1 MQCGFSQFTEHH
13 QIPACR
19 HVRHVL
25 TSSLN
30 GHPPGM
36 WENAFLR
43 CSHSDCEDGA
53 WEEWPARAQDQK
65 TLAVKSLKRFLVLP
79 QWHPFATEPAG
90 LVSLLRLLCQR
101 NHIQKAPP
109 LVSRCNT
116 MVLLFFSCIIP
127 AAKLFNACLLEGGKS
142 ENQRASAALLLETF
156 AGQWNIDISIP

>member
-1 MQCGFSQFTEHH
+1 M
-13 QIPACR
+13 
-19 HVRHVL
+19 
-25 TSSLN
+25 
-30 GHPPGM
+30 
-36 WENAFLR
+36 
-43 CSHSDCEDGA
+43 
-53 WEEWPARAQDQK
+53 ARAQDQT